1 MQINKV
7 FKYFNLL
14 LKKVHLF
21 QNVRIIDVNQFLA
34 LFDCYVG
41 EENIHIFMLTDKKKE
56 KAGIVYV

>member
-1 MQINKV
+1 
-7 FKYFNLL
+7 L

-21 QNVRIIDVNQFLA
+21 QNLRIIDVNQFLA